1 MEETINLQISQ
12 QRMVNPKKVHDD
24 IKQEVEKHLDAG
36 IIYPISDI
44 PWVEP
49 ETLCVPKKYTV
60 FADFCKLPPG
70 NFVEGH
76 VNPTEINKDFKDV
89 KHSYGMTPFCLKF
102 CAEQVMQGDV
112 CTASEA
118 SRHSRGLPQLDPPG
132 DIRRYGV
139 THRVSPPRI
148 IPQTSGQVQERI
160 SHKKTE
166 NQSKSDKIGHGME
179 KCVETKP
186 NQRADYANWETSF
199 MKERKWEKEND
210 KRKDVEGPF
219 LYTIQTFP

>member
-1 MEETINLQISQ
+1 MDKTREMEN
-12 QRMVNPKKVHDD
+12 
-24 IKQEVEKHLDAG
+24 
-36 IIYPISDI
+36 
-44 PWVEP
+44 
-49 ETLCVPKKYTV
+49 
-60 FADFCKLPPG
+60 
-70 NFVEGH
+70 
-76 VNPTEINKDFKDV
+76 
-89 KHSYGMTPFCLKF
+89 
-102 CAEQVMQGDV
+102 
-112 CTASEA
+112 
-118 SRHSRGLPQLDPPG
+118 
-132 DIRRYGV
+132 
-139 THRVSPPRI
+139 
-148 IPQTSGQVQERI
+148 ERI